1 MEASFQGQSGLF
13 AAMTQPQLT
22 CQVFDGPWPVPR
34 PAHQVRDLG
43 DVLSERLARREYR
56 LLRALTELNIPA
68 VEVVGI
74 AVGCVVAAAGFA
86 LWAGKV
92 TDLHA
97 GSQVIN
103 IVIAGAGMGLLG
115 QANTDAVNR
124 ASRLSYG
131 EATGITQTV
140 RNYCASLGFAILGT
154 ILISGFRSKITSS
167 LVARGLPPGAASAQ
181 ASKIAEL
188 QGGSG
193 NVATIPQFIR
203 ADFAGGTREVLYVMA
218 GIMAA
223 TALVA
228 LRGLSRGVQQ
238 ETDQA
243 AGVEAEDGPAPAYAP
258 SSR

>member
-1 MEASFQGQSGLF
+1 VGVLPSPFLSWWVMEASFQGQSGLF

-56 LLRALTELNIPA
+56 LRALTELNIPA

-115 QANTDAVNR
+115 RPTR
-124 ASRLSYG
+124 TRR
-131 EATGITQTV
+131 TGRPGFPTV
-140 RNYCASLGFAILGT
+140 RPPASPRPSAT
-154 ILISGFRSKITSS
+154 TVRVSGSPSWARS
-167 LVARGLPPGAASAQ
+167 
-181 ASKIAEL
+181 
-188 QGGSG
+188 
-193 NVATIPQFIR
+193 
-203 ADFAGGTREVLYVMA
+203 
-218 GIMAA
+218 
-223 TALVA
+223 
-228 LRGLSRGVQQ
+228 
-238 ETDQA
+238 
-243 AGVEAEDGPAPAYAP
+243 
-258 SSR
+258 